1 MEVVLDEA
9 RSSYAPEIVIELKSE
24 TTEDLE
30 SNVERIVEW
39 VKTWR
44 QDQDLANDK

>member
-30 SNVERIVEW
+30 SNVERIVKW
-39 VKTWR
+39 IKAWQ
-44 QDQDLANDK
+44 QDQGFPSDE